1 MLKAAHIL
9 LQVESTIVSEW
20 NLVCERSSLPAMTN
34 SSFMFGVMLGA
45 FFLGSLADAVGRR
58 KTLSVCTAAMVVI
71 TLASAASPSFGLYFA
86 LRAAIGFFCGGYI
99 IAGYV
104 LMNEL
109 IGAGWR
115 SLMGN
120 LFQVSVRVFFH
131 FYSIMQHISFA

>member
-1 MLKAAHIL
+1 
-9 LQVESTIVSEW
+9 
-20 NLVCERSSLPAMTN
+20 MTN

-58 KTLSVCTAAMVVI
+58 KTLMVCTAAMVGI
-71 TLASAASPSFGLYFA
+71 TLASAASPSFSIYFS

-120 LFQVSVRVFFH
+120 LFQVVQYEEIIDTQLLVPCLKNAWLKNSFTQVGNYTNYSVFSNLYDILV
-131 FYSIMQHISFA
+131 